1 MWTRSYTASW
11 GDVYTHFLFWASFFL
26 EYFFE
31 NPAQKRIN
39 LAFLSTFLSK
49 FIPFEQFIP
58 FLSTFLSTFLSNIQ
72 QKYFFEHFFEY
83 SKKYS
88 KCWVLFWVLFWELF
102 WGFFWDFHYDK
113 TYLCILDKQQ
123 KKTSQ
128 ELRELPYTSVLES
141 QVLMSV
147 LSIVFFSKMSCLKS
161 WNGRICKEFGSC
173 TQATS
178 NLLVGILRL
187 SNWFCAQCCL
197 DHSEWWLV
205 DESVW

>member
-1 MWTRSYTASW
+1 MWNRSYTASW

-39 LAFLSTFLSK
+39 LAFFSTFLSK
-49 FIPFEQFIP
+49 LIPFEQFIP

-113 TYLCILDKQQ
+113 TYLH
-123 KKTSQ
+123 
-128 ELRELPYTSVLES
+128 
-141 QVLMSV
+141 
-147 LSIVFFSKMSCLKS
+147 IVHCA
-161 WNGRICKEFGSC
+161 WNGNEGKKYGSGSSWICSVVVYDRRES
-173 TQATS
+173 
-178 NLLVGILRL
+178 L
-187 SNWFCAQCCL
+187 SLAKTTDLQQTEEVRASW
-197 DHSEWWLV
+197 
-205 DESVW
+205 

>member
-39 LAFLSTFLSK
+39 LAFLSKL
-49 FIPFEQFIP
+49 IPFEQFIP

-113 TYLCILDKQQ
+113 TYLSSRCKPLKILTKCFLQI
-123 KKTSQ
+123 
-128 ELRELPYTSVLES
+128 
-141 QVLMSV
+141 M
-147 LSIVFFSKMSCLKS
+147 I
-161 WNGRICKEFGSC
+161 I
-173 TQATS
+173 
-178 NLLVGILRL
+178 ILCFL
-187 SNWFCAQCCL
+187 NWPSHF
-197 DHSEWWLV
+197 
-205 DESVW
+205 

>member
-49 FIPFEQFIP
+49 LIPFEQFIP

-102 WGFFWDFHYDK
+102 WEFFWDFYYDK
-113 TYLCILDKQQ
+113 TYLLSKQLFRQ
-123 KKTSQ
+123 KKYFVVPVS
-128 ELRELPYTSVLES
+128 
-141 QVLMSV
+141 
-147 LSIVFFSKMSCLKS
+147 
-161 WNGRICKEFGSC
+161 
-173 TQATS
+173 
-178 NLLVGILRL
+178 
-187 SNWFCAQCCL
+187 
-197 DHSEWWLV
+197 DHIINKNSA
-205 DESVW
+205 

>member
-39 LAFLSTFLSK
+39 LDFLSTFLSK
-49 FIPFEQFIP
+49 FIAFEQFIP

-72 QKYFFEHFFEY
+72 QKNFFEHFFEY

-113 TYLCILDKQQ
+113 TYLPWLACSSHTISS
-123 KKTSQ
+123 TG
-128 ELRELPYTSVLES
+128 PSVS
-141 QVLMSV
+141 PFRDFFVVTVL
-147 LSIVFFSKMSCLKS
+147 
-161 WNGRICKEFGSC
+161 
-173 TQATS
+173 
-178 NLLVGILRL
+178 LL
-187 SNWFCAQCCL
+187 
-197 DHSEWWLV
+197 
-205 DESVW
+205 

>member
-1 MWTRSYTASW
+1 MGRMCKLDLTLRL

-49 FIPFEQFIP
+49 LIPFEQFIP

-102 WGFFWDFHYDK
+102 WGFFWDFRDDK
-113 TYLCILDKQQ
+113 TYLIWGKSKSTLNKFLHWVEWNPNNQLQ
-123 KKTSQ
+123 K
-128 ELRELPYTSVLES
+128 
-141 QVLMSV
+141 
-147 LSIVFFSKMSCLKS
+147 I
-161 WNGRICKEFGSC
+161 GS
-173 TQATS
+173 
-178 NLLVGILRL
+178 N
-187 SNWFCAQCCL
+187 
-197 DHSEWWLV
+197 
-205 DESVW
+205 

>member
-1 MWTRSYTASW
+1 MWNRSYTASW

-72 QKYFFEHFFEY
+72 QKNFFEHFFEY

-102 WGFFWDFHYDK
+102 WGFFWDFYYDK
-113 TYLCILDKQQ
+113 TYLTQTTYKANCTFPFLDKD
-123 KKTSQ
+123 
-128 ELRELPYTSVLES
+128 
-141 QVLMSV
+141 
-147 LSIVFFSKMSCLKS
+147 LSGLLSKVASGKNNFSK
-161 WNGRICKEFGSC
+161 F
-173 TQATS
+173 
-178 NLLVGILRL
+178 
-187 SNWFCAQCCL
+187 SNW
-197 DHSEWWLV
+197 
-205 DESVW
+205 

>member
-49 FIPFEQFIP
+49 LIPFEQFIP

-113 TYLCILDKQQ
+113 TYLMITNNILSIPSVRHIALNELNSPKIDLCRPS
-123 KKTSQ
+123 TNEY
-128 ELRELPYTSVLES
+128 ELRWRQKDGKTER
-141 QVLMSV
+141 QNRRNNN
-147 LSIVFFSKMSCLKS
+147 K
-161 WNGRICKEFGSC
+161 
-173 TQATS
+173 
-178 NLLVGILRL
+178 
-187 SNWFCAQCCL
+187 
-197 DHSEWWLV
+197 D
-205 DESVW
+205 

>member
-49 FIPFEQFIP
+49 LIPFEQFIP

-113 TYLCILDKQQ
+113 TYL
-123 KKTSQ
+123 
-128 ELRELPYTSVLES
+128 LPHVF
-141 QVLMSV
+141 QPP
-147 LSIVFFSKMSCLKS
+147 LSSLK
-161 WNGRICKEFGSC
+161 GDIEPGAVE
-173 TQATS
+173 TV
-178 NLLVGILRL
+178 NLLCPL
-187 SNWFCAQCCL
+187 S
-197 DHSEWWLV
+197 
-205 DESVW
+205 SVAIGRHRSHGFS

>member
-1 MWTRSYTASW
+1 MWNRSYTASW

-49 FIPFEQFIP
+49 FIAFEQFIP

-102 WGFFWDFHYDK
+102 WGFFWDFYYDK
-113 TYLCILDKQQ
+113 TYLINGHVYNFLITIRFYFLPLWICTCNHIINTDCNP
-123 KKTSQ
+123 SQ
-128 ELRELPYTSVLES
+128 
-141 QVLMSV
+141 
-147 LSIVFFSKMSCLKS
+147 I
-161 WNGRICKEFGSC
+161 G
-173 TQATS
+173 
-178 NLLVGILRL
+178 
-187 SNWFCAQCCL
+187 
-197 DHSEWWLV
+197 
-205 DESVW
+205 

>member
-1 MWTRSYTASW
+1 MCYFLDKISFPSQTVNLAYSMLYIFWKLLFQWLILAINKPFLSIPRDLRFLLTQWDAYVNSILHCVF

-113 TYLCILDKQQ
+113 TYLVSYIL
-123 KKTSQ
+123 
-128 ELRELPYTSVLES
+128 
-141 QVLMSV
+141 
-147 LSIVFFSKMSCLKS
+147 
-161 WNGRICKEFGSC
+161 N
-173 TQATS
+173 
-178 NLLVGILRL
+178 
-187 SNWFCAQCCL
+187 
-197 DHSEWWLV
+197 
-205 DESVW
+205 

>member
-49 FIPFEQFIP
+49 LIPFEQFIP

-102 WGFFWDFHYDK
+102 WGFFWDFYYDK
-113 TYLCILDKQQ
+113 TYLILNSHFSIQLN
-123 KKTSQ
+123 KTRILLDERKSM
-128 ELRELPYTSVLES
+128 
-141 QVLMSV
+141 LMTV
-147 LSIVFFSKMSCLKS
+147 SKGEISSECNRDQ
-161 WNGRICKEFGSC
+161 WGV
-173 TQATS
+173 S
-178 NLLVGILRL
+178 N
-187 SNWFCAQCCL
+187 
-197 DHSEWWLV
+197 
-205 DESVW
+205 

>member
-113 TYLCILDKQQ
+113 TYLPKVGNRPAPKALEWKLGVNPN
-123 KKTSQ
+123 
-128 ELRELPYTSVLES
+128 EYVVFLFRE
-141 QVLMSV
+141 
-147 LSIVFFSKMSCLKS
+147 VFPWLY
-161 WNGRICKEFGSC
+161 WACKVC
-173 TQATS
+173 
-178 NLLVGILRL
+178 
-187 SNWFCAQCCL
+187 
-197 DHSEWWLV
+197 
-205 DESVW
+205 

>member
-49 FIPFEQFIP
+49 LIPFEQFIP

-113 TYLCILDKQQ
+113 TYLYK
-123 KKTSQ
+123 
-128 ELRELPYTSVLES
+128 
-141 QVLMSV
+141 
-147 LSIVFFSKMSCLKS
+147 FFNSRNKWRKLACFFCDLVGK
-161 WNGRICKEFGSC
+161 RTCFGSQTEC
-173 TQATS
+173 
-178 NLLVGILRL
+178 
-187 SNWFCAQCCL
+187 F
-197 DHSEWWLV
+197 E
-205 DESVW
+205 

>member
-49 FIPFEQFIP
+49 LIPFEQFIP

-113 TYLCILDKQQ
+113 TYLIAFVQSFLKMTHTQWQ
-123 KKTSQ
+123 ITIYG
-128 ELRELPYTSVLES
+128 RTPF
-141 QVLMSV
+141 LMD
-147 LSIVFFSKMSCLKS
+147 SIKISYSKDMNNYIFK
-161 WNGRICKEFGSC
+161 GSIIIYF
-173 TQATS
+173 
-178 NLLVGILRL
+178 L
-187 SNWFCAQCCL
+187 
-197 DHSEWWLV
+197 
-205 DESVW
+205 

>member
-39 LAFLSTFLSK
+39 LAFLSTFFSK
-49 FIPFEQFIP
+49 FIAFEQFIP
-58 FLSTFLSTFLSNIQ
+58 FLNTFLSTFLSNIQ

-88 KCWVLFWVLFWELF
+88 NCWVLFWVLFWELF

-113 TYLCILDKQQ
+113 TYLGNEYRGMRSKLQPF
-123 KKTSQ
+123 TNFWNLLLLWL
-128 ELRELPYTSVLES
+128 LRAPTPS
-141 QVLMSV
+141 QVPRPT
-147 LSIVFFSKMSCLKS
+147 
-161 WNGRICKEFGSC
+161 WDTHDGE
-173 TQATS
+173 
-178 NLLVGILRL
+178 
-187 SNWFCAQCCL
+187 
-197 DHSEWWLV
+197 
-205 DESVW
+205 

>member
-1 MWTRSYTASW
+1 MWNRSYTASW

-49 FIPFEQFIP
+49 LIPFEQFIP

-113 TYLCILDKQQ
+113 TYLLKRRSRKHRIICEKKGSGKIPKIQQ
-123 KKTSQ
+123 FVT
-128 ELRELPYTSVLES
+128 T
-141 QVLMSV
+141 
-147 LSIVFFSKMSCLKS
+147 
-161 WNGRICKEFGSC
+161 
-173 TQATS
+173 
-178 NLLVGILRL
+178 
-187 SNWFCAQCCL
+187 CCL
-197 DHSEWWLV
+197 ILQPS
-205 DESVW
+205 

>member
-49 FIPFEQFIP
+49 LIPFEQFIP

-113 TYLCILDKQQ
+113 TYLFTAIQQ
-123 KKTSQ
+123 N
-128 ELRELPYTSVLES
+128 V
-141 QVLMSV
+141 
-147 LSIVFFSKMSCLKS
+147 
-161 WNGRICKEFGSC
+161 FGSSCIEQHTCSLVVLAYFAYMDWIISNSSVYLQLASNC
-173 TQATS
+173 TE
-178 NLLVGILRL
+178 G
-187 SNWFCAQCCL
+187 
-197 DHSEWWLV
+197 
-205 DESVW
+205 

>member
-49 FIPFEQFIP
+49 LIPFEQFIP

-72 QKYFFEHFFEY
+72 QKNFFEHFFEY

-102 WGFFWDFHYDK
+102 WGFFWDFYYDK
-113 TYLCILDKQQ
+113 TYLRCSGKWY
-123 KKTSQ
+123 
-128 ELRELPYTSVLES
+128 R
-141 QVLMSV
+141 QVLSSLWHNEQRKSIEARSV
-147 LSIVFFSKMSCLKS
+147 RSRWKLCVILIYRRQPSHPRCKISSSSLLS
-161 WNGRICKEFGSC
+161 
-173 TQATS
+173 
-178 NLLVGILRL
+178 
-187 SNWFCAQCCL
+187 
-197 DHSEWWLV
+197 
-205 DESVW
+205 

>member
-83 SKKYS
+83 SNSTQNVEY
-88 KCWVLFWVLFWELF
+88 
-102 WGFFWDFHYDK
+102 FFEYFFENFFEDFFETFTMIK
-113 TYLCILDKQQ
+113 
-123 KKTSQ
+123 
-128 ELRELPYTSVLES
+128 P
-141 QVLMSV
+141 
-147 LSIVFFSKMSCLKS
+147 
-161 WNGRICKEFGSC
+161 
-173 TQATS
+173 TS
-178 NLLVGILRL
+178 NFDANNATEENLLKPI
-187 SNWFCAQCCL
+187 
-197 DHSEWWLV
+197 
-205 DESVW
+205 

>member
-113 TYLCILDKQQ
+113 TYLNRGGQPLWNIIFWKTLLTSILKKYTRYSVKTTMTWNIKKLPFLHWSHPALNHCAFQQ
-123 KKTSQ
+123 RWTT
-128 ELRELPYTSVLES
+128 P
-141 QVLMSV
+141 
-147 LSIVFFSKMSCLKS
+147 SKIF
-161 WNGRICKEFGSC
+161 W
-173 TQATS
+173 
-178 NLLVGILRL
+178 
-187 SNWFCAQCCL
+187 
-197 DHSEWWLV
+197 
-205 DESVW
+205 